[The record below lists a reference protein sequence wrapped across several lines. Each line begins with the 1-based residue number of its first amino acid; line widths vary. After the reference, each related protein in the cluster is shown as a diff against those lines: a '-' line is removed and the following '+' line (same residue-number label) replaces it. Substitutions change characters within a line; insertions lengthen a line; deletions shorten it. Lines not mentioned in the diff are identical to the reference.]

1 VIANASG
8 HTRDDAE
15 WHTRCSTPGVL
26 ELRKLAVVV
35 LVASCASTE
44 PPPPP
49 DPNAGLL
56 RDFLD
61 GKFDGA
67 GHPFNGRV
75 TEGEVLCAPA
85 GPTMDNAVR
94 LDAACHATLPGAEQS
109 GDMIVNARLRVTSH
123 TGDGDVVAIQL
134 RDSSNTMVGGDTLTV
149 ARLRDGN
156 DWLDLPVTWSSS
168 GGAIQIDIAPA
179 NGAVVELDYVEVFPQ
194 RFGLVLAPG
203 SGVFGDGD
211 QLTFEASHALT
222 KIEAD
227 GVDLTDSFNALVAA
241 GTATETS
248 TEFRT
253 LSMVDVGDLLPG
265 RGDVSELAVH
275 TSSDTSRMQLRSAA
289 SACNFVGDAGGI
301 KVLITGFQ
309 PFPADADHD
318 NVSGVA
324 VTAVDPSH
332 LHGAQLMKLVLPVE
346 YDLAAAEVTDAIA
359 RCQPSLVISFGQG
372 GDAIALEE
380 VAYNLQDTG
389 EVSGGVP
396 DNRGIIRAAVPID
409 ASAPATRDTLLPI
422 DAIETALDAVGESP
436 EHSRDPGRYVCNNV
450 FFADVGAMMGH
461 GRAGFI
467 HLPYTVDFDDSV
479 RARFAKVVETAVQ
492 TAVDTQ

>member
-1 VIANASG
+1 MIATASG

-26 ELRKLAVVV
+26 ELRKLGFVVV
-35 LVASCASTE
+35 IASCASPE
-44 PPPPP
+44 PPPAP

-75 TEGEVLCAPA
+75 TEGEVLCASA
-85 GPTMDNAVR
+85 GPTMDSAVR
-94 LDAACHATLPGAEQS
+94 LDAGCHAALPGAEQS
-109 GDMIVNARLRVTSH
+109 GDMAVNARLRVTSH
-123 TGDGDVVAIQL
+123 ADDGEVLAIQL
-134 RDSSNTMVGGDTLTV
+134 HDDSGAMVGADTLTV
-149 ARLRDGN
+149 ARLRDGD

-168 GGAIQIDIAPA
+168 GGAIEIDIAPA
-179 NGAVVELDYVEVFPQ
+179 NGAVVEIDYVEVFPQ

-203 SGVFGDGD
+203 SGVFGDAD
-211 QLTFEASHALT
+211 QLTFEASHAFT

-227 GVDLTDSFNALVAA
+227 GVDLTDAFTALVTA
-241 GTATETS
+241 GTATQTS

-253 LSMVDVGDLLPG
+253 LSMVDVGDLLPA
-265 RGDVSELAVH
+265 RGDDSELYVH
-275 TSSDTSRMQLRSAA
+275 TSSDVSRMQIRRSIAP
-289 SACNFVGDAGGI
+289 CNFVGDGGGM

-309 PFPADADHD
+309 PFPADASHD

-332 LHGAQLMKLVLPVE
+332 LHDMQLMKLVLPVE
-346 YDLAAAEVTDAIA
+346 YDLAAAEVADAIA

-422 DAIETALDAVGESP
+422 DAIETALEAIGEAP
-436 EHSRDPGRYVCNNV
+436 QHSRDPGRYICNNV
-450 FFADVGAMMGH
+450 FFADVGAMTGH
-461 GRAGFI
+461 GRGGFI
-467 HLPYTVDFDDSV
+467 HLPYTDQFDDAV

-492 TAVDTQ
+492 TAVDTH